1 MSIDPNTI
9 QNLSQDYT
17 GQDGDFSAYNVQ
29 MGEDGVLEDPNL
41 DSMKSSGAMSGA
53 AQGAALAQSLP
64 IQNPIIK
71 GALTVG
77 LGAAGAIKGS
87 GDADYAYRDANRAQA
102 EQKGVRNQNN
112 IQAAINSQLSGVST
126 LPENKATQ
134 MINQKEP
141 TQATQTTDQLRSLGL
156 T

>member
-1 MSIDPNTI
+1 MSIDANTI

-17 GQDGDFSAYNVQ
+17 GQDGDFSAFGVQ
-29 MGEDGVLEDPNL
+29 TGGDGVMEDPNL
-41 DSMKSSGAMSGA
+41 NSMKSSGAMSGA

-71 GALTVG
+71 GALTLG
-77 LGAAGAIKGS
+77 LGATGALKGS
-87 GDADYAYRDANRAQA
+87 GDADYAYRDANREQA
-102 EQKGVRNQNN
+102 EQKGIRNQSN
-112 IQAAINSQLSGVST
+112 IQAAINSQLSGAST

-141 TQATQTTDQLRSLGL
+141 TQATQATDQLRSLGL

>member
-17 GQDGDFSAYNVQ
+17 GQDGDFSAYGVQ

-41 DSMKSSGAMSGA
+41 DSMKSSGALSGA

-64 IQNPIIK
+64 INNPVIT
-71 GALTVG
+71 GMLTVG
-77 LGAAGAIKGS
+77 LGAAGALKGS
-87 GDADYAYRDANRAQA
+87 GDANYAYRDANRLQA
-102 EQKGVRNQNN
+102 EQKGTRNQAN
-112 IQAAINSQLSGVST
+112 IAAAINSQLSGAST

-134 MINQKEP
+134 IINQKEP
-141 TQATQTTDQLRSLGL
+141 TQATQTVDQLRSLGL